1 VWIHIPSEFY
11 PSVAESEESS
21 LDSSWLFPLLEQS
34 VTSRT
39 KPLRAASWKRAC
51 KTKPWMKRLF
61 GRILKPSMANH
72 GVEKWIASLEDIPAS
87 HLVLQEKN
95 LLKKTQDISGQKLND
110 SSAKS
115 NHQFVSLKM
124 SADIYD
130 WDLNKSQMTYQN
142 WVIKLRQ
149 ACLQRKKSVLLI
161 KESDSSSWP
170 TVIASD
176 HLSNPTET
184 LENWKKRSQEK
195 KKQGINLH
203 KPLRIVVQES
213 ENWPTV
219 VTSDATVGAIISPN
233 DTYKQTSTGS
243 LRKINKNGK
252 DGSLGLA
259 RTVKMWP
266 TVRSSSANGPC
277 QNEIKNNNPKARL
290 EVEVQNWPTPRV
302 MEPGSTSPGYGKGL
316 KNTAVNWRTPN
327 ASDGEGGI
335 MEWRDGKAAK
345 LKLRDHSVHAVKS
358 WATPQARDWK
368 DGDAKNQAPTNSIL
382 GRQAP
387 RAMMGGSESQIT
399 LNPQFTNW
407 LMGWPIGWTKFEPL
421 EMEWCRWFALMRG
434 EFSRMECVWLKIKQ
448 NQNNHEG

>member
-1 VWIHIPSEFY
+1 MWIHIPSELC
-11 PSVAESEESS
+11 PCVAESEESS
-21 LDSSWLFPLLEQS
+21 LDSSWLFQKLEQS

-39 KPLRAASWKRAC
+39 KHLRVPSLKRAC

-61 GRILKPSMANH
+61 GRILKPSMAEL

-87 HLVLQEKN
+87 HLVSQERS
-95 LLKKTQDISGQKLND
+95 LLKKTQDTCGQTSKGSLQ
-110 SSAKS
+110 KS
-115 NHQFVSLKM
+115 NHQSASLKM
-124 SADIYD
+124 SEDIYD
-130 WDLNKSQMTYQN
+130 WDLNKSQMTYQA
-142 WVIKLRQ
+142 WVTKLRQ
-149 ACLQRKKSVLLI
+149 ACLQRRKLALLI
-161 KESDSSSWP
+161 KEKDYSSWP

-184 LENWKKRSQEK
+184 LTNWKKRSEAK

-203 KPLRIVVQES
+203 KPLRIAVQES

-277 QNEIKNNNPKARL
+277 QNEIKMGNPKARL
-290 EVEVQNWPTPRV
+290 EVEAQNWPTPRA

-316 KNTAVNWRTPN
+316 KNTAINWRTPN

-358 WATPQARDWK
+358 WATPTTRDWK
-368 DGDAKNQAPTNSIL
+368 DGNANNQTKTNSLL

-387 RAMMGGSESQIT
+387 RAIRNGSESQIT

-421 EMEWCRWFALMRG
+421 EMEWFRWLQLMHG
-434 EFSRMECVWLKIKQ
+434 EFLAMECIWLNVKQ
-448 NQNNHEG
+448 NQKNHEG

>member
-1 VWIHIPSEFY
+1 VWIHIPSELC
-11 PSVAESEESS
+11 PCVAESEESS

-39 KPLRAASWKRAC
+39 KPLRAVSWKRAC
-51 KTKPWMKRLF
+51 KTKLWMKHLF
-61 GRILKPSMANH
+61 GRILRPSMAEL
-72 GVEKWIASLEDIPAS
+72 GAEKWIASLEDIPAS
-87 HLVLQEKN
+87 HLVSQEKS

-110 SSAKS
+110 SSAKL
-115 NHQFVSLKM
+115 NHQSASLKM

-130 WDLNKSQMTYQN
+130 WDLNRLQMTYQN

-149 ACLQRKKSVLLI
+149 ACLQRRKLALLI
-161 KESDSSSWP
+161 KEKDYSSWP

-184 LENWKKRSQEK
+184 LENWKKRSEVK

-203 KPLRIVVQES
+203 KPLRIAVQELK
-213 ENWPTV
+213 NWPTV
-219 VTSDATVGAIISPN
+219 VSSDANVGAIISAK
-233 DTYKQTSTGS
+233 DTYKINKSGT

-266 TVRSSSANGPC
+266 TVRSSSANEASSK
-277 QNEIKNNNPKARL
+277 EIQSNNPKKRL
-290 EVEVQNWPTPRV
+290 EVEIQNWPTPRA

-316 KNTAVNWRTPN
+316 KNTAINWRTPN

-358 WATPQARDWK
+358 WATPTTRDWK
-368 DGDAKNQAPTNSIL
+368 DGSAKDNSKTNSLL

-387 RAMMGGSESQIT
+387 RAMNNGKESQIT
-399 LNPQFTNW
+399 LNPQFTNH

-421 EMEWCRWFALMRG
+421 EMEWFRWFALMRG

>member
-1 VWIHIPSEFY
+1 
-11 PSVAESEESS
+11 
-21 LDSSWLFPLLEQS
+21 
-34 VTSRT
+34 
-39 KPLRAASWKRAC
+39 
-51 KTKPWMKRLF
+51 
-61 GRILKPSMANH
+61 MANH

>member
-1 VWIHIPSEFY
+1 
-11 PSVAESEESS
+11 
-21 LDSSWLFPLLEQS
+21 
-34 VTSRT
+34 
-39 KPLRAASWKRAC
+39 
-51 KTKPWMKRLF
+51 MKHLF
-61 GRILKPSMANH
+61 GRILKPSTAEL
-72 GVEKWIASLEDIPAS
+72 GVEKWIASLEDIHAS
-87 HLVLQEKN
+87 HLVSQEKN
-95 LLKKTQDISGQKLND
+95 LLKKTQDISGQKSKD
-110 SSAKS
+110 SSAKL
-115 NHQFVSLKM
+115 NHQSASLKM

-130 WDLNKSQMTYQN
+130 WDLNKSQMTYQD
-142 WVIKLRQ
+142 WVTKLRQ

-161 KESDSSSWP
+161 KENDC
-170 TVIASD
+170 
-176 HLSNPTET
+176 LF
-184 LENWKKRSQEK
+184 
-195 KKQGINLH
+195 
-203 KPLRIVVQES
+203 
-213 ENWPTV
+213 WPTV

-290 EVEVQNWPTPRV
+290 EVEVQNWPTPRA
-302 MEPGSTSPGYGKGL
+302 MEPGSTSSGYGKGL

-327 ASDGEGGI
+327 ASDGEGGV

-358 WATPQARDWK
+358 WATPTTRDWK
-368 DGDAKNQAPTNSIL
+368 DGNAKSENVPTNSLL

-387 RAMMGGSESQIT
+387 RAMSSGSESQIT

-421 EMEWCRWFALMRG
+421 EMEWFHWLQLMHG
-434 EFSRMECVWLKIKQ
+434 EFLVMECIWLNVKQ
-448 NQNNHEG
+448 NQKNHEG

>member
-1 VWIHIPSEFY
+1 MSLCSGVGGIELGFKLAVPSCRAICYIENEAFACGILKARMQDKILDQAPIWTDLRTFDGKPWRGKVDCLTGGY
-11 PSVAESEESS
+11 PCQPFSVAG
-21 LDSSWLFPLLEQS
+21 
-34 VTSRT
+34 
-39 KPLRAASWKRAC
+39 K
-51 KTKPWMKRLF
+51 
-61 GRILKPSMANH
+61 
-72 GVEKWIASLEDIPAS
+72 SLE
-87 HLVLQEKN
+87 
-95 LLKKTQDISGQKLND
+95 KKTQDISGQKLKD
-110 SSAKS
+110 SSAKL
-115 NHQFVSLKM
+115 NHQSASLKM

-149 ACLQRKKSVLLI
+149 DCLQRRKLALLI
-161 KESDSSSWP
+161 KEKDYSSWP

-184 LENWKKRSQEK
+184 LENWKKRSEVK

-203 KPLRIVVQES
+203 KPLRIAVQEL

-219 VTSDATVGAIISPN
+219 VSSDANVGAIISAN
-233 DTYKQTSTGS
+233 DTYKINKSGT

-266 TVRSSSANGPC
+266 TVRSSSAN
-277 QNEIKNNNPKARL
+277 EASSKEVKNNNPKARL
-290 EVEVQNWPTPRV
+290 EVEIQNWPTPRA

-316 KNTAVNWRTPN
+316 KNTAINWRTPN

-358 WATPQARDWK
+358 WATPTTRDWK
-368 DGDAKNQAPTNSIL
+368 DGSAKDNSKTNSLL

-387 RAMMGGSESQIT
+387 RTMEVGKNCQIT
-399 LNPQFTNW
+399 LNPLFTNH
-407 LMGWPIGWTKFEPL
+407 LMGWPIGWTRFEPVA
-421 EMEWCRWFALMRG
+421 MAWCHWLQLMRG
-434 EFSRMECVWLKIKQ
+434 EFLAMEWIWSKIKE
-448 NQNNHEG
+448 NN

>member
-1 VWIHIPSEFY
+1 MWIHIPSELC
-11 PSVAESEESS
+11 PSAQESVESS
-21 LDSSWLFPLLEQS
+21 LDSSWLFTMLEQS
-34 VTSRT
+34 VTLRT
-39 KPLRAASWKRAC
+39 KHLRVPSLKRAC
-51 KTKPWMKRLF
+51 KTKSWIKHLF
-61 GRILKPSMANH
+61 GQILEPSMASL
-72 GVEKWIASLEDIPAS
+72 GVEKWIASLEDIHAS
-87 HLVLQEKN
+87 HLVSQEKS
-95 LLKKTQDISGQKLND
+95 LEKKTQDISGQKLND
-110 SSAKS
+110 SSAKL
-115 NHQFVSLKM
+115 NHQSASLKM

-142 WVIKLRQ
+142 WVTKLRQ
-149 ACLQRKKSVLLI
+149 ACLQRRKLVLLI
-161 KESDSSSWP
+161 KEKDYSSWP

-184 LENWKKRSQEK
+184 LENWRKRSEAK

-203 KPLRIVVQES
+203 KPLRIAAQEL

-219 VTSDATVGAIISPN
+219 VSSDANVGAIISAN
-233 DTYKQTSTGS
+233 DTYKINKSGT

-266 TVRSSSANGPC
+266 TVRSSSANEASSK
-277 QNEIKNNNPKARL
+277 EIQNNNPKARL
-290 EVEVQNWPTPRV
+290 EVEIQNWPTPRA

-316 KNTAVNWRTPN
+316 KNTAINWRTPN

-358 WATPQARDWK
+358 WATPTTRDWK
-368 DGDAKNQAPTNSIL
+368 DGSAKDNSKTNSLL

-387 RAMMGGSESQIT
+387 RIMEVGKNCQIT
-399 LNPQFTNW
+399 LNPQFTNH
-407 LMGWPIGWTKFEPL
+407 LMGWPIGWTRFEPVA
-421 EMEWCRWFALMRG
+421 MAWCHWLQLMRG
-434 EFSRMECVWLKIKQ
+434 EFLVMEWIWSKIKEN
-448 NQNNHEG
+448 NQQI

>member
-1 VWIHIPSEFY
+1 VWIHIPSELC
-11 PSVAESEESS
+11 PCVAESEESS

-39 KPLRAASWKRAC
+39 KPLRAVSWKRAC
-51 KTKPWMKRLF
+51 KTKLWMKHLF
-61 GRILKPSMANH
+61 GRILRPSMAEL
-72 GVEKWIASLEDIPAS
+72 GAEKWIASLEDIPAS
-87 HLVLQEKN
+87 HLVSQEKS

-110 SSAKS
+110 SSAKL
-115 NHQFVSLKM
+115 NHQSASLKM

-130 WDLNKSQMTYQN
+130 WDLNRLQMTYQN

-149 ACLQRKKSVLLI
+149 ACLQRRKLALLI
-161 KESDSSSWP
+161 KEKDYSSWP

-184 LENWKKRSQEK
+184 LENWKKRSEVK

-203 KPLRIVVQES
+203 KPLRIAVQELK
-213 ENWPTV
+213 NWPTV
-219 VTSDATVGAIISPN
+219 VSSDANVGAIISAK
-233 DTYKQTSTGS
+233 DTYKINKSGT

-266 TVRSSSANGPC
+266 TVRSSSANEASSK
-277 QNEIKNNNPKARL
+277 EIQNNNPKARL
-290 EVEVQNWPTPRV
+290 EVEIQNWPTPRA

-316 KNTAVNWRTPN
+316 KNTAINWRTPN

-358 WATPQARDWK
+358 WATPTTRDWK
-368 DGDAKNQAPTNSIL
+368 DGNANNQTKTNSLL

-387 RAMMGGSESQIT
+387 RAMSSGSKSQIT

-421 EMEWCRWFALMRG
+421 EMEWFRWFALMRG

>member
-1 VWIHIPSEFY
+1 VWIHIPSELC
-11 PSVAESEESS
+11 PCVAESEESS

-39 KPLRAASWKRAC
+39 KPLRAVSWKRAC
-51 KTKPWMKRLF
+51 KTKLWMKHLF
-61 GRILKPSMANH
+61 GRILRPSMAEL
-72 GVEKWIASLEDIPAS
+72 GAEKWIASLEDIPAS
-87 HLVLQEKN
+87 HLVSQEKS

-110 SSAKS
+110 SSAKL
-115 NHQFVSLKM
+115 NHQSASLKM

-130 WDLNKSQMTYQN
+130 WDLNRLQMTYQN

-149 ACLQRKKSVLLI
+149 ACLQRRKLALLI
-161 KESDSSSWP
+161 KEKDYSSWP

-184 LENWKKRSQEK
+184 LENWKKRSEVK

-203 KPLRIVVQES
+203 KPLRIAVQELK
-213 ENWPTV
+213 NWPTV
-219 VTSDATVGAIISPN
+219 VSSDANVGAIISAK
-233 DTYKQTSTGS
+233 DTYKINKSGT

-266 TVRSSSANGPC
+266 TVRSSSANEASSK
-277 QNEIKNNNPKARL
+277 EIQSNNPKKRL
-290 EVEVQNWPTPRV
+290 EVEIQNWPTPRA

-316 KNTAVNWRTPN
+316 KNTAINWRTPN

-358 WATPQARDWK
+358 WATPTTRDWK
-368 DGDAKNQAPTNSIL
+368 DGSAKDNSKTNSLL

-387 RAMMGGSESQIT
+387 RAMNNGKESQIT
-399 LNPQFTNW
+399 LNPQFTNH

-421 EMEWCRWFALMRG
+421 EMEWFRWLQLMHG
-434 EFSRMECVWLKIKQ
+434 EFLAMECVWLKIKE
-448 NQNNHEG
+448 NN

>member
-1 VWIHIPSEFY
+1 MWIHIPSELC
-11 PSVAESEESS
+11 PSAQESEESS

-34 VTSRT
+34 VTLRT
-39 KPLRAASWKRAC
+39 KHLRVPSLKRAC
-51 KTKPWMKRLF
+51 KTKSWIKHLF
-61 GRILKPSMANH
+61 GQILEPSMASL
-72 GVEKWIASLEDIPAS
+72 GVAKWIASLEDIHAS

-95 LLKKTQDISGQKLND
+95 LEKKTQDISGQKLND
-110 SSAKS
+110 SSAKL
-115 NHQFVSLKM
+115 NHQSASLKM

-142 WVIKLRQ
+142 GVTKLRQ
-149 ACLQRKKSVLLI
+149 ACLQRRKLALLI
-161 KESDSSSWP
+161 KEKDYSSWP

-184 LENWKKRSQEK
+184 LENWKKRSEVK

-203 KPLRIVVQES
+203 KPLRIAVQELK
-213 ENWPTV
+213 NWPTV
-219 VTSDATVGAIISPN
+219 VSSDANVGAIISAK
-233 DTYKQTSTGS
+233 DTYKINKSGT

-266 TVRSSSANGPC
+266 TVRSSSANEASSK
-277 QNEIKNNNPKARL
+277 EIQNNNPKKRL
-290 EVEVQNWPTPRV
+290 EVEIQNWPTPRA

-316 KNTAVNWRTPN
+316 KNTAINWRTPN

-358 WATPQARDWK
+358 WATPTTRDWK
-368 DGDAKNQAPTNSIL
+368 DGSAKSENVPTNSLL

-387 RAMMGGSESQIT
+387 RAMSSGNESQIT

-421 EMEWCRWFALMRG
+421 EMEWFRWLQLMHG
-434 EFSRMECVWLKIKQ
+434 EFLAMECIWLKIKE
-448 NQNNHEG
+448 NN

>member
-1 VWIHIPSEFY
+1 
-11 PSVAESEESS
+11 

-39 KPLRAASWKRAC
+39 KPLRAVSWKRAC
-51 KTKPWMKRLF
+51 KTKLWMKHLF
-61 GRILKPSMANH
+61 GRILRPSMAEL
-72 GVEKWIASLEDIPAS
+72 GAEKWIASLEDIPAS
-87 HLVLQEKN
+87 HLVSQEKS

-110 SSAKS
+110 SSAKL
-115 NHQFVSLKM
+115 NHQSASLKM

-130 WDLNKSQMTYQN
+130 WDLNRLQMTYQN

-149 ACLQRKKSVLLI
+149 ACLQRRKLALLI
-161 KESDSSSWP
+161 KEKDYSSWP

-184 LENWKKRSQEK
+184 LENWKKRSEVK

-203 KPLRIVVQES
+203 KPLRIAVQELK
-213 ENWPTV
+213 NWPTV
-219 VTSDATVGAIISPN
+219 VSSDANVGAIISAK
-233 DTYKQTSTGS
+233 DTYKINKSGT

-266 TVRSSSANGPC
+266 TVRSSSANEASSK
-277 QNEIKNNNPKARL
+277 EIQSNNPKKRL
-290 EVEVQNWPTPRV
+290 EVEIQNWPTPRA

-316 KNTAVNWRTPN
+316 KNTAINWRTPN

-358 WATPQARDWK
+358 WATPTTRDWK
-368 DGDAKNQAPTNSIL
+368 DGSAKDNSKTNSLL

-387 RAMMGGSESQIT
+387 RAMNNGKESQIT
-399 LNPQFTNW
+399 LNPQFTNH
-407 LMGWPIGWTKFEPL
+407 LMGWPIGWTRFDPVA
-421 EMEWCRWFALMRG
+421 MAWCHWLQLMRG
-434 EFSRMECVWLKIKQ
+434 EFLAMECIWLKIKQ
-448 NQNNHEG
+448 NQNNYEG

>member
-1 VWIHIPSEFY
+1 MWIHIPSEFY

-21 LDSSWLFPLLEQS
+21 LDSSWLFQNLEQS

-39 KPLRAASWKRAC
+39 KALRAVSWKRAC

-61 GRILKPSMANH
+61 GQILKPSMAEL
-72 GVEKWIASLEDIPAS
+72 GVEKWIASLEDIRAS

-95 LLKKTQDISGQKLND
+95 LEKKTQDTYGQKLND
-110 SSAKS
+110 SSKKLSRQSA
-115 NHQFVSLKM
+115 SLKM
-124 SADIYD
+124 SVDIYD

-149 ACLQRKKSVLLI
+149 ACLQRKKSALLT
-161 KESDSSSWP
+161 KENDC
-170 TVIASD
+170 
-176 HLSNPTET
+176 LF
-184 LENWKKRSQEK
+184 
-195 KKQGINLH
+195 
-203 KPLRIVVQES
+203 
-213 ENWPTV
+213 WPTV

-233 DTYKQTSTGS
+233 DTYKKTSTGS

-277 QNEIKNNNPKARL
+277 QNEIKNNNPKKRL
-290 EVEVQNWPTPRV
+290 EVEVQNWPTPRA

-316 KNTAVNWRTPN
+316 KNTAINWRTPN

-358 WATPQARDWK
+358 WATPTTRDWK
-368 DGDAKNQAPTNSIL
+368 DGNANNQTKTNSLL

-387 RAMMGGSESQIT
+387 RIMEVGKNCQIT
-399 LNPQFTNW
+399 LNPLFTNH
-407 LMGWPIGWTKFEPL
+407 LMGWPIGWTRFEPVA
-421 EMEWCRWFALMRG
+421 MAWCHWLQLMRG
-434 EFSRMECVWLKIKQ
+434 EFLAMEWIWLKIKE
-448 NQNNHEG
+448 NN

>member
-1 VWIHIPSEFY
+1 MWIHIPLEFY
-11 PSVAESEESS
+11 PCVAESEESN
-21 LDSSWLFPLLEQS
+21 LDSSWLFQKLEQS

-51 KTKPWMKRLF
+51 KTKPWMKLLF
-61 GRILKPSMANH
+61 GQILKPSMAEL
-72 GVEKWIASLEDIPAS
+72 GVEKWIASLEDIHAS
-87 HLVLQEKN
+87 HLVLQEKSS
-95 LLKKTQDISGQKLND
+95 LKKTPDTYGQKLND
-110 SSAKS
+110 SSQKLS
-115 NHQFVSLKM
+115 HQSASLKM
-124 SADIYD
+124 LVDIYD
-130 WDLNKSQMTYQN
+130 WDLNKSQMTYQA
-142 WVIKLRQ
+142 WVTKLRQ

-184 LENWKKRSQEK
+184 LTNWKKRSQEK
-195 KKQGINLH
+195 KKLGINLH

-290 EVEVQNWPTPRV
+290 EVEVQNWPTPRA

-316 KNTAVNWRTPN
+316 KNTAINWRTPN

-358 WATPQARDWK
+358 WATPTTRDWK
-368 DGDAKNQAPTNSIL
+368 DGDANNQTKTNSLL

-421 EMEWCRWFALMRG
+421 EMEWFRWFALMRG
-434 EFSRMECVWLKIKQ
+434 EFSRMECVWLKIK
-448 NQNNHEG
+448 

>member
-1 VWIHIPSEFY
+1 VWIHIPSELC
-11 PSVAESEESS
+11 PSAQESVESS
-21 LDSSWLFPLLEQS
+21 LDSSWLFPILEQS
-34 VTSRT
+34 VTLRT
-39 KPLRAASWKRAC
+39 KHLRVPSLKRAC
-51 KTKPWMKRLF
+51 KTKSWIKHLF
-61 GRILKPSMANH
+61 GQILEPSMAKI
-72 GVEKWIASLEDIPAS
+72 GVAKWIASLEAIHAS
-87 HLVLQEKN
+87 HLVSQEKN
-95 LLKKTQDISGQKLND
+95 LEKKTQDISGQKLND
-110 SSAKS
+110 LSKKS
-115 NHQFVSLKM
+115 NRQSASLKM

-142 WVIKLRQ
+142 WVTKLRQ
-149 ACLQRKKSVLLI
+149 ACLQRRKLALLI
-161 KESDSSSWP
+161 KEKDYSSWP

-184 LENWKKRSQEK
+184 LENWKKRSEAK

-203 KPLRIVVQES
+203 KPLRIAVQEL

-219 VTSDATVGAIISPN
+219 VSSDANVGAIISAN
-233 DTYKQTSTGS
+233 DTYKINKSGT

-266 TVRSSSANGPC
+266 TVRSSSANEASSK
-277 QNEIKNNNPKARL
+277 EIQNNNPKARL
-290 EVEVQNWPTPRV
+290 EVEIQNWPTPRA

-316 KNTAVNWRTPN
+316 KNTAINWRTPN

-358 WATPQARDWK
+358 WATPTTRDWK
-368 DGDAKNQAPTNSIL
+368 DGSAKDNSKTNSLL

-387 RAMMGGSESQIT
+387 RIMEVGKNCQIT
-399 LNPQFTNW
+399 LNPLFTNH
-407 LMGWPIGWTKFEPL
+407 LMGWPIGWTRFEPVA
-421 EMEWCRWFALMRG
+421 MAWCHWLQLMRG
-434 EFSRMECVWLKIKQ
+434 EFLVMEWIWLKIKEN
-448 NQNNHEG
+448 NQ